1 MYIIRKPKGRTV
13 VMEGQTPP
21 TAGSGNTLPA
31 GSIAANVQ
39 IMFIA
44 ATDNEAMAVRRRIQ
58 EALAGI
64 QVIRNTV
71 TLSDVPQ
78 PLPTFPK

>member
-1 MYIIRKPKGRTV
+1 
-13 VMEGQTPP
+13 MEGKTSATVGP
-21 TAGSGNTLPA
+21 GNTLPA
-31 GSIAANVQ
+31 GSTAVNVQ
-39 IMFIA
+39 IMFIVT
-44 ATDNEAMAVRRRIQ
+44 TDNEAIAIRRRIQ

-78 PLPTFPK
+78 PLLTFPK